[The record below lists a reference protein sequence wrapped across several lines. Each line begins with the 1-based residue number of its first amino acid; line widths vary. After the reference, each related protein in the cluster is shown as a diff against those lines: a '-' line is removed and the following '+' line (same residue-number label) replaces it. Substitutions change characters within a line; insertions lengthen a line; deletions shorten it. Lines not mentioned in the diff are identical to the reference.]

1 MNARG
6 RSRSGWLL
14 ASVALLASGAC
25 QEKDN
30 GNGSNSPGATT
41 LPVVKIA
48 INTWPG
54 LGPFY
59 VAHAKGFDR
68 EEGVDLQVVMTENTE
83 ARTSS
88 LISGEVDLVGIT
100 LDNIVISRAR
110 GLPLVVV
117 GKSDISFGGDGIIAK
132 PEIRSVR
139 DLKGKRV
146 ACPEGLPSHFLLLY
160 LLRQNGMGPSD
171 IKLVPADDGGQ
182 AAFLFTSGNADAA
195 VTWDPWISQTEKL
208 AGGHV
213 LITTREVPGLLLGIV
228 AANKDLLPERAERI
242 ARAMRAWFKAV
253 DYTKAHPEETAAIMS
268 KEFNVP
274 PADFQRMAAGALLA
288 DLPDTLKT
296 FGTASQPGPIRQ
308 LAVDAS
314 ELWMASGVTD
324 KPVAPEEVIDWTVV
338 DRLREQGVAGHG

>member
-1 MNARG
+1 MLAG
-6 RSRSGWLL
+6 CSRED
-14 ASVALLASGAC
+14 A
-25 QEKDN
+25 N
-30 GNGSNSPGATT
+30 GGEAGPNQAE
-41 LPVVKIA
+41 LPVVKVA

-59 VAHAKGFDR
+59 VARAKGFDR
-68 EEGVDLQVVMTENTE
+68 EEGVQLQVTMTENTE

-88 LISGEVDLVGIT
+88 LVSGETDLVGIT

-117 GKSDISFGGDGIIAK
+117 GKSDISYGGDGIIAK
-132 PEIRSVR
+132 PEIRSVA

-160 LLRQNGMGPSD
+160 LLRQNGMGPTD
-171 IKLVPADDGGQ
+171 IQLVPADDGGQ

-195 VTWDPWISQTEKL
+195 VTWDPWISQTKKL

-228 AANKDLLPERAERI
+228 AANKDFLPERADRI

-253 DYTKAHPEETAAIMS
+253 EYTKAHPDEAAGIMS

-274 PADFQRMAAGALLA
+274 PEDFKRMAAGAQLS
-288 DLPDTLKT
+288 DLPDTLET
-296 FGTASQPGPIRQ
+296 FGTASQPGPVLQ

-314 ELWMASGVTD
+314 ELWMASKVIDT
-324 KPVAPEEVIDWTVV
+324 PVAPEDVIDWTVV
-338 DRLREQGVAGHG
+338 DKLRRPEA

>member
-1 MNARG
+1 MSRG
-6 RSRSGWLL
+6 IFRVGLALAFLSTLL
-14 ASVALLASGAC
+14 TGCNRGDANGGQADASQV
-25 QEKDN
+25 E
-30 GNGSNSPGATT
+30 
-41 LPVVKIA
+41 LPVVKVA

-59 VAHAKGFDR
+59 VARAKGFDR
-68 EEGVDLQVVMTENTE
+68 EEGIQLQVTMTENTE

-88 LISGEVDLVGIT
+88 LVSGEVDLVGIT

-117 GKSDISFGGDGIIAK
+117 GKSDISYGGDGIIAK
-132 PEIRSVR
+132 PEIRSVAN
-139 DLKGKRV
+139 LKGKRV

-160 LLRQNGMGPSD
+160 LLRQNGMGPGD
-171 IKLVPADDGGQ
+171 IQLVPADDGGQ

-208 AGGHV
+208 GGGHV
-213 LITTREVPGLLLGIV
+213 LITTREAPGLLLGIV
-228 AANKDLLPERAERI
+228 AANKNLLPERADRI

-253 DYTKAHPEETAAIMS
+253 EYTKAHPEEASKIMS

-274 PADFQRMAAGALLA
+274 AADFKRMATGAQLT

-296 FGTASQPGPIRQ
+296 CGTARQPGPVRQ
-308 LAVDAS
+308 LALDAS
-314 ELWMASGVTD
+314 ELWMASGVIN
-324 KPVAPEEVIDWTVV
+324 KPVPPEDVIDWTVI
-338 DRLREQGVAGHG
+338 DKLRQSEV

>member
-1 MNARG
+1 M
-6 RSRSGWLL
+6 
-14 ASVALLASGAC
+14 SGALRRAGLALAFLFTFLAGC
-25 QEKDN
+25 NRDEIKD
-30 GNGSNSPGATT
+30 GQTADSRAE
-41 LPVVKIA
+41 LPVVKVA

-59 VAHAKGFDR
+59 VARAKGFDR
-68 EEGVDLQVVMTENTE
+68 EEGIDLQVAMTENTE

-88 LISGEVDLVGIT
+88 LVSGEVDLVGIT

-117 GKSDISFGGDGIIAK
+117 GKSDISYGGDGIIAK
-132 PEIRSVR
+132 REIRSVA

-146 ACPEGLPSHFLLLY
+146 ACPEGLPSHFLLLH
-160 LLRQNGMGPSD
+160 LLRQNGMGPKD
-171 IKLVPADDGGQ
+171 VQLVPADDGGQ
-182 AAFLFTSGNADAA
+182 AAFLFTSGDVDAA

-213 LITTREVPGLLLGIV
+213 LITTREAPDLLLGIV
-228 AANKDLLPERAERI
+228 AANKNLLPERSDRI

-253 DYTKAHPEETAAIMS
+253 EYTKANADEAAAIMS

-274 PADFQRMAAGALLA
+274 PDEFQRMAAGARLA

-296 FGTASQPGPIRQ
+296 FGTAAQPGPVRQ
-308 LAVDAS
+308 LALAAS
-314 ELWMASGVTD
+314 ELWMASGVID
-324 KPVAPEEVIDWTVV
+324 KPVAPENVIDWTII
-338 DRLREQGVAGHG
+338 DKLRESEV

>member
-1 MNARG
+1 M
-6 RSRSGWLL
+6 SGGLRRVGL
-14 ASVALLASGAC
+14 ALAVLFTFLAGCNRDKA
-25 QEKDN
+25 QN
-30 GNGSNSPGATT
+30 GQTANSPAD
-41 LPVVKIA
+41 LPVVKVA

-68 EEGVDLQVVMTENTE
+68 EEGVDLQVTMTENTE

-88 LISGEVDLVGIT
+88 LVSGEVDLVGIT

-117 GKSDISFGGDGIIAK
+117 GKSDISYGGDGIIAK
-132 PEIRSVR
+132 KEIKSVA

-160 LLRQNGMGPSD
+160 LLRQNGMGPKD
-171 IKLVPADDGGQ
+171 VQLVPADDGGQ

-213 LITTREVPGLLLGIV
+213 LITTREAPNLLLGIV
-228 AANKDLLPERAERI
+228 AANKNYLSERSDRI

-253 DYTKAHPEETAAIMS
+253 EYTKTHPDEAAAIMS

-274 PADFQRMAAGALLA
+274 PVDFKRMAAGAQLT

-296 FGTASQPGPIRQ
+296 FGTAAQPGPIRQ
-308 LAVDAS
+308 LALDAS
-314 ELWMASGVTD
+314 ELWMASGVID
-324 KPVAPEEVIDWTVV
+324 KPVAPEQVIDWSVV
-338 DRLREQGVAGHG
+338 DKLRLEV

>member
-1 MNARG
+1 M
-6 RSRSGWLL
+6 L
-14 ASVALLASGAC
+14 AGSILTFFALVLGLGCRPDDS
-25 QEKDN
+25 EN
-30 GNGSNSPGATT
+30 GQGTSAAAE
-41 LPVVKIA
+41 LPVVKVA

-68 EEGVDLQVVMTENTE
+68 EEGIELQVTMTENTE

-88 LISGEVDLVGIT
+88 LVSGETDLVGIT

-117 GKSDISFGGDGIIAK
+117 GKSDISYGGDGIIAK
-132 PEIRSVR
+132 KEIHSVA

-160 LLRQNGMGPSD
+160 LLRQNGMGPAD
-171 IKLVPADDGGQ
+171 IELVPADDGGQ

-213 LITTREVPGLLLGIV
+213 LITTREAPNLLLGIV
-228 AANKDLLPERAERI
+228 AANKNYLPERADRI
-242 ARAMRAWFKAV
+242 TRAMRAWFKAV
-253 DYTKAHPEETAAIMS
+253 EYTKTHADESAAIMS

-274 PADFQRMAAGALLA
+274 PADFKRMAAGAQLT

-296 FGTASQPGPIRQ
+296 FGTASQPGPVRQ
-308 LAVDAS
+308 LTVDAS
-314 ELWMASGVTD
+314 ELWMASKVID
-324 KPVAPEEVIDWTVV
+324 KPVAPEEVIDWTVI
-338 DRLREQGVAGHG
+338 DKLRGSEE